1 MKRGQITLFIIIGI
15 LVLLAVS
22 LTLYVN
28 QEYLKNL
35 FEQRITRLTE
45 VPYAIQPLDVHIK
58 DCVSDSARLSLSI
71 ILLQGGYLDPE
82 NKINLESIDVAYWY
96 DRKDITPSIE
106 TIEKETVKS
115 VQEILPN
122 CILDFNEEYSIEIKE
137 IKPKISIKDKE
148 VIVEDVVNL
157 DVTYSNLTYQ
167 IRKTYNSQIESDA
180 SGIYNSA
187 KKIIRSEIE
196 NPEYFDLTLLSG
208 LGYMATFYRIGDAVV
223 YSVSSENTYLNFAV
237 K

>member
-1 MKRGQITLFIIIGI
+1 M
-15 LVLLAVS
+15 
-22 LTLYVN
+22 
-28 QEYLKNL
+28 
-35 FEQRITRLTE
+35 
-45 VPYAIQPLDVHIK
+45 
-58 DCVSDSARLSLSI
+58 
-71 ILLQGGYLDPE
+71 QGGYLEPE